1 MSDNEKKYII
11 SIDFGSTIIKYLIM
25 DVSKDNYRI
34 IVLDNKVNFD
44 IHKIIDY
51 LSDKYNIT
59 KNEIEVILLTGGR
72 SSFINTDLYNDIK
85 IKIIPEFN
93 AASFGALLLSKEEKG
108 IIINLGTGTT
118 FIYSDLNN
126 IKHIGGSALGGGT
139 IMALAKLLYRINDYD
154 KLISFIKEG
163 DYNKADINVE
173 DISKTSIGDL
183 NGSITASNLGAI
195 IHDLKDYNDN
205 DIMSSIVNMVVQNIG
220 LLAKEYKIN
229 TEKVYGFTNIPCI
242 LIGGLI
248 SDNYIIKYFDR
259 IGEYTKIKFIVPEYS
274 RYAVCIGAYEYYILK
289 LRNE

>member
-1 MSDNEKKYII
+1 MSDNKKKYII

-51 LSDKYNIT
+51 LIDKYNIT
-59 KNEIEVILLTGGR
+59 KNEIEAILLTGGR

-154 KLISFIKEG
+154 ELISFIKEG
-163 DYNKADINVE
+163 DYNKADINIE